1 MWRPMRVF
9 EIVRIDSRGRII
21 LPSSIRDSIG
31 LPKGM
36 YAMLIADSDKKE
48 VRITPFADPEA
59 KLIDFRIE
67 LKDVPGALAKVATIL
82 AEHKVDLLS
91 TESRTLHRGKVAE
104 WSVIADVSK
113 CSCGLQELKEMIK
126 KERAVKQA
134 ELRSFP

>member
-1 MWRPMRVF
+1 MRVF

-36 YAMLIADSDKKE
+36 YTMLIADLDKKE

-59 KLIDFRIE
+59 KLIEFSIE
-67 LKDVPGALAKVATIL
+67 LLDVPGALARVAAIL

-91 TESRTLHRGKVAE
+91 TESRTLRRGNLAE
-104 WSVIADVSK
+104 WHAIADVSK
-113 CSCGLQELKEMIK
+113 CSCGLQELKQKIEKGHI
-126 KERAVKQA
+126 VKRV